1 MVSAAE
7 LPGLRRFADR
17 AARGSH
23 GAGQRAHICR
33 GIDVVRQRDSR
44 DLCMVAGRGEVLLEL
59 VREEEAQQLS
69 RRALVEDDFT
79 LDIQ

>member
-1 MVSAAE
+1 
-7 LPGLRRFADR
+7 
-17 AARGSH
+17 
-23 GAGQRAHICR
+23 
-33 GIDVVRQRDSR
+33 
-44 DLCMVAGRGEVLLEL
+44 MVAGRGEVLVEL